1 MNGVRAVLAVGLTL
15 LAVPAW
21 AEGLA
26 VRPGL
31 WEASS
36 SGGPAGGG
44 APHIPPEA
52 LARMSP
58 DQQAML
64 RQRMAGGGAAAPHR
78 YCVTPAMLRKGF
90 AGPNNQ
96 PNCSH
101 TVVSNTASEVR
112 ITVACTGAHPSNGTI
127 TVHPLGD
134 TGVSGTMDLSV
145 GDGRGGSMPVH
156 REFESHWVGP
166 DCGNIRP
173 AE

>member
-1 MNGVRAVLAVGLTL
+1 MNGVRALLAAGLTL
-15 LAVPAW
+15 LAVPAR

-31 WEASS
+31 WESSS
-36 SGGPAGGG
+36 SGGATGGG
-44 APHIPPEA
+44 MPQIPPEA
-52 LARMSP
+52 LARMTP

-64 RQRMAGGGAAAPHR
+64 RQRMAGGATAPHR
-78 YCVTPAMLRKGF
+78 YCVTPAMVNKGF

-96 PNCSH
+96 PHCNH

-127 TVHPLGD
+127 VVHPLGD
-134 TGVSGTMDLSV
+134 TVVSGTMDLSV

-166 DCGNIRP
+166 DCGNILP